1 MQKKLLFVIIGT
13 SNQVLRSTIMNQIE
27 RHQAIIELVN
37 QQGFLT
43 IEALAK
49 HFEVTPQTIRRD
61 LNQLD
66 EENRLKRYHGGA
78 GIPENSSTHNTAY
91 AERKIHNFAEKTRI
105 AQTIAQHIPN
115 HSSLFINIGTTT
127 ETIAH
132 ALMQHTGLTVITN
145 NLHVASI
152 MSSKDDFNVIIAGG
166 VVRHRD
172 GGIIGDATIDF
183 VRQFKVDIA
192 VIGISGIDEDGD
204 LLDFDYQE
212 VRVAQTIV
220 DHSRQIFLAAD
231 HSKFGRNAMIR
242 MGNIGNAT
250 HLFTDQ
256 SPPESVIRVMKERDV
271 QLVLATQ
278 PLE

>member
-1 MQKKLLFVIIGT
+1 
-13 SNQVLRSTIMNQIE
+13 MNQTE
-27 RHQAIIELVN
+27 RHKAIIELVG

-43 IEALAK
+43 IDALAK

-66 EENRLKRYHGGA
+66 EDNRLRRYHGGA
-78 GIPENSSTHNTAY
+78 GLPEHTSTQNIAY
-91 AERKIHNFAEKTRI
+91 ADRKIQNLDEKIRI

-127 ETIAH
+127 ELIAR
-132 ALMQHTGLTVITN
+132 ALLQHQGLTVITN

-152 MSSKDDFNVIIAGG
+152 LSSKADFHVIIAGG

-172 GGIIGDATIDF
+172 GGIIGEATVDF

-192 VIGISGIDEDGD
+192 VIGISGIDADGD

-212 VRVAQTIV
+212 VRVAQAIV
-220 DHSRQIFLAAD
+220 NQSRQIFLAAD

-242 MGNIGNAT
+242 MGNISHAT

-256 SPPESVIRVMKERDV
+256 MPPESVVRAMQEHAT
-271 QLVLATQ
+271 QLVIADHNSDT
-278 PLE
+278 